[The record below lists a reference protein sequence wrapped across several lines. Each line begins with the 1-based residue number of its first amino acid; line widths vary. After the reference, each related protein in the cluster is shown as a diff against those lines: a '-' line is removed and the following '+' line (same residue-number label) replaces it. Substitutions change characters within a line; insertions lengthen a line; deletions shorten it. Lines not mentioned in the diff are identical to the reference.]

1 MSDTLLKKYLGKKKK
16 DLLDYAKL
24 LESLLK
30 LEKNTLWNNK
40 TEFSQ
45 YAKEVINIYV
55 DEFYFDNNI
64 HRDNPVEYC
73 NDNINTV
80 LKCLI
85 KYCKENNQLDLL
97 QNNKNETFLLSVLI
111 TTSAYLDIATNVV
124 DGNYNDT
131 KTKFRFLLEYFQK
144 TNILKVYRRNNKLI
158 SNIFEEIR
166 KRRIKEEKFFASFTS
181 PLVYNEYLKKENYYF
196 VKFHYNIAGLNSL
209 NKNLKIELVDE
220 YMDKLLKISLE
231 LLEVKLI
238 QELLTNKEVNK
249 YLVRVSN
256 KVNENIF
263 SNIKESILENYVKIE
278 YGE

>member
-111 TTSAYLDIATNVV
+111 TTSAYLDIATNVI

-144 TNILKVYRRNNKLI
+144 TNIIKVHMRNNNLI
-158 SNIFEEIR
+158 STLFEEIR
-166 KRRIKEEKFFASFTS
+166 KRRIKEEKFFTSFTNS
-181 PLVYNEYLKKENYYF
+181 LVYNEYLKKGNWYF
-196 VKFHYNIAGLNSL
+196 VKFHYNIDGLNSL
-209 NKNLKIELVDE
+209 NKNLKIELIDE

-231 LLEVKLI
+231 LLEIKLI
-238 QELLTNKEVNK
+238 QELLTNREVNN
-249 YLVRVSN
+249 YLIRVSN
-256 KVNENIF
+256 KVNENTF
-263 SNIKESILENYVKIE
+263 KNIKDSILQKYVKIE